1 MGEFPKNFGNEL
13 AGMDFEDVFEK
24 KPKWIECVNSTWTE
38 NCTGLFLEFLQF
50 VKLRLSDP
58 VSKIEHEFRCR
69 EYVKT
74 LAPNK
79 IPEYLVKYSKD
90 ASSRTPELPLAEL

>member
-1 MGEFPKNFGNEL
+1 MREFPENFGNEL

-24 KPKWIECVNSTWTE
+24 QPKWVECVYSTWTE
-38 NCTGLFLEFLQF
+38 KCTGLFLEFQLF

-58 VSKIEHEFRCR
+58 ISKCEHEFRCR

-74 LAPNK
+74 LASNK
-79 IPEYLVKYSKD
+79 IPEYLLKYSKH
-90 ASSRTPELPLAEL
+90 ASSRTTTLPLA